1 MDDLKIK
8 FGKRIKAIRQ
18 KRKLSQEQLAEKVE
32 IALTNM
38 GKIERGESFVTSAT
52 LEKLADALGVKI
64 QEFFAF
70 DTNVSVEEMK
80 EELNLENMSEEE
92 IKKLY
97 RFYKLFIDM

>member
-1 MDDLKIK
+1 MDDLKVR
-8 FGKRIKAIRQ
+8 FGKRVKAIRQ

-38 GKIERGESFVTSAT
+38 GKIERGESFVTAST
-52 LEKLADALGVKI
+52 LEKLANALEVKTY
-64 QEFFAF
+64 EFFAF
-70 DTNVSVEEMK
+70 DTFITVEEMK
-80 EELNLENMSEEE
+80 QELNLDNMTEEE